1 MLVILI
7 GTTSLAIRLTISA
20 ITPGIKK
27 YKSMI
32 KKKKKKHDKVVL
44 LAKTKLISIEI
55 LISKALIDSNVSH
68 DELVS
73 MYNALKEYDHMKEE
87 IKNLKTSTV
96 HQIFSFIYKTM
107 FSYCLRCRKN
117 TESKNLKVER

>member
-44 LAKTKLISIEI
+44 LAKTKLSSIEV

-96 HQIFSFIYKTM
+96 HQIF
-107 FSYCLRCRKN
+107 
-117 TESKNLKVER
+117 

>member
-44 LAKTKLISIEI
+44 LAKTKLNSIEI

-87 IKNLKTSTV
+87 ISLFIKQCFHTV
-96 HQIFSFIYKTM
+96 
-107 FSYCLRCRKN
+107 
-117 TESKNLKVER
+117 